1 MSSEVTADLLVSCK
15 LKEVYIDSYGFTRIT
30 AMAIIY
36 MFYLL
41 FYSLVLYLTF
51 SIVITLF

>member
-1 MSSEVTADLLVSCK
+1 MFCEEVRINSW
-15 LKEVYIDSYGFTRIT
+15 VYTNHSNGYN
-30 AMAIIY
+30 IY

-41 FYSLVLYLTF
+41 FYSSVLYLTF

>member
-1 MSSEVTADLLVSCK
+1 MVCEEVR
-15 LKEVYIDSYGFTRIT
+15 INSYGFTPIT

>member
-1 MSSEVTADLLVSCK
+1 MVCEEVRINSLW
-15 LKEVYIDSYGFTRIT
+15 VYTNHSNGYNIS
-30 AMAIIY
+30 

-41 FYSLVLYLTF
+41 FYSSVLYLTF

>member
-1 MSSEVTADLLVSCK
+1 MVCEEVR
-15 LKEVYIDSYGFTRIT
+15 INSYGFIPI
-30 AMAIIY
+30 AAKLIKYIYIY